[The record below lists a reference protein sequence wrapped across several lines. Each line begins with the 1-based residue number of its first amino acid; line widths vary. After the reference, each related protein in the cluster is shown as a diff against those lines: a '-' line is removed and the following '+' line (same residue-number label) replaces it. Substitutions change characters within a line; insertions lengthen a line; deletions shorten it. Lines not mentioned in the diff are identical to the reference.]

1 MNIINSNNSK
11 EKSTIAKLLNDSG
24 IKEYESEIINCM
36 NEFINS
42 YITNILKE
50 AKKNMVRTK
59 REKINIEDIELAI
72 KKKQDKLYKNSS
84 NIHDL
89 KFLAEHVNSYEL
101 PQIPETPLV
110 LKPPINNNL
119 LRNNFQIY
127 SDELNEILK
136 DNKKLLANASMKSD
150 NFILGNKRNINEY
163 NEKNK
168 NNKTEQK
175 NKRKKSNNQ
184 ELKKSM
190 NENNKKKGINN
201 KNNSIENKK
210 IVGNERISSIS
221 SGDNINDNEMDDINN
236 NIGENSINDKKDDD
250 MEEDEEESEED
261 ENKGNNE
268 SYNSDVDESSYS
280 KNNED
285 DNFNE

>member
-136 DNKKLLANASMKSD
+136 DNKKLLANALMKSD

-236 NIGENSINDKKDDD
+236 NIGENSINNKKDDD

-261 ENKGNNE
+261 ENKDNNE

>member
-24 IKEYESEIINCM
+24 IKEYESEIINSM

-236 NIGENSINDKKDDD
+236 NIGENSINNKKDDD

>member
-136 DNKKLLANASMKSD
+136 DNKKSLANASMKSD

>member
-136 DNKKLLANASMKSD
+136 DNKKLLANALMKSD

-236 NIGENSINDKKDDD
+236 NIGENSINNKKDDD

>member
-236 NIGENSINDKKDDD
+236 NIGENSINNKKDDD

>member
-24 IKEYESEIINCM
+24 IKEYENEIINCM

-136 DNKKLLANASMKSD
+136 DNKKSLANASMKSD

>member
-24 IKEYESEIINCM
+24 IKEYENEIINCM

-150 NFILGNKRNINEY
+150 NYILGNKRNINEY

-236 NIGENSINDKKDDD
+236 NIGENSINNKKDDD

>member
-236 NIGENSINDKKDDD
+236 NIGENSINNKKDDD

-261 ENKGNNE
+261 ENKDNNE

>member
-24 IKEYESEIINCM
+24 IKEYENEIINCM